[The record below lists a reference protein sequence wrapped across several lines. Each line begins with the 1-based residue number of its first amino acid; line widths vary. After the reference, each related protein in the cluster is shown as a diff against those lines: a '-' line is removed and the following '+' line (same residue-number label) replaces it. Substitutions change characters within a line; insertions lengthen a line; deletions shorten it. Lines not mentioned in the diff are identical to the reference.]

1 MANTVSVERDGETA
15 TVVLNRPDRL
25 NALHLET
32 AQLLLTSLQ
41 ELAQDSGVSCV
52 VITGNGRAFC
62 AGGDLAWARSYAGG
76 VGAAFHTLAG
86 CFHQSVIEIARM
98 EKPVIAAING
108 VAAGAG
114 FSLALACDFRI
125 LDRTAILRQAYTSAG
140 LCIDG
145 GGTFMLPRLVGLA
158 RALEIAAFDRPIDAE
173 RAQQFGLA
181 LRVVDPGRSVEEART
196 LATELSGASL
206 FSFVWSKRLLRGSYE
221 APLEIQL
228 EREREGIAA
237 CARAPEGKEGLQA
250 FMDKRKPDFRH
261 ARLSMRVPAGGTSL

>member
-1 MANTVSVERDGETA
+1 MTGSVSVKRDGEVA

-41 ELAQDSGVSCV
+41 ELAHDAQISAV

-76 VGAAFHTLAG
+76 MASAFYVLAG
-86 CFHQSVIEIARM
+86 CFHQSVVEIANSQ
-98 EKPVIAAING
+98 KPIIAAING

-125 LDRTAILRQAYTSAG
+125 MDRTATLRQAYTSAG

-158 RALEIAAFDRPIDAE
+158 RALEIAALDEPIDAA
-173 RAQQFGLA
+173 RAHSFGLVT
-181 LRVVDPGRSVEEART
+181 RVVEPGHSVEEACA
-196 LATELSGASL
+196 LARDLGSRSSLSFL
-206 FSFVWSKRLLRGSYE
+206 WSKRLLRCSYE
-221 APLEIQL
+221 APLEVQL
-228 EREREGIAA
+228 ERERQGIVA
-237 CARAPEGKEGLQA
+237 CARDPEGKEGLQA
-250 FMDKRKPDFRH
+250 FIDKRKPDFRH
-261 ARLSMRVPAGGTSL
+261 ARLAIVASDGSPS